1 MASIEIEGF
10 RFELLYKTSIY
21 QTYTDSTPRLKKGKQ
36 RDYKDKNTDLVK
48 IRSTNLRNQEV
59 TLFWVYASMSELG
72 VWRLLCTKGG
82 GSFIKGAD
90 YTQSS
95 CVNIQLQQYIWSVYE
110 RIPEINVRDGSD
122 LSLADFTVVSKP
134 DFLPFV
140 SILNDEVN
148 QPVSDT
154 ESIKS
159 ILDDGRRIL
168 NILPAKTITSVTCGD
183 NVDENQI
190 LSIINNIS
198 ISLEK
203 NYNVERVTELFTY
216 TYDFQD
222 IIRTINT
229 VVQVNLSN
237 KKTVSK
243 KYILYYKKIIFIK
256 LPISARN
263 AEYESNIDLITREG
277 NINFVPFLLIP
288 DTSICMN
295 NGLYTEFIN
304 LGIYLCKPFEYNR
317 QLLSEEIISCTGDYA
332 YVGNR
337 YIKDGAPIFPMN
349 IQPAPAA
356 ATVTDSADIIKNIKT
371 RKKGGKKQNK
381 TKRKQKQKRKK
392 TIKRRRIQ

>member
-159 ILDDGRRIL
+159 ILNDGRRIL